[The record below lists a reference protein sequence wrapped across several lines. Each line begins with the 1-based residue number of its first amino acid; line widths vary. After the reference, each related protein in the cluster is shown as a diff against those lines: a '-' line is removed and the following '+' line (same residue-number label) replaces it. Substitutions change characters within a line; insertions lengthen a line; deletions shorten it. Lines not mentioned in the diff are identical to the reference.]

1 MEHRSAL
8 RMDLIKKYFP
18 EITDDQ
24 AIQFAQLPDLYEEWN
39 AKINVVSRKD
49 IEQLPTRHVLHS
61 LAIAKFVKFRSNA
74 SILDLGTGGGFPGI
88 PLAILYPNVN
98 FTLIDGTAKKI
109 LVVNEVANA
118 LGLKN
123 VKAMQYRA
131 EEWKG
136 EKFDYVVTRAVAKVA
151 KLYEWAIPL
160 IKRNHVHASPNGIIA
175 LKGGNLEAEILE
187 LPKKSYTELIPID
200 FFDDPFFDEKS
211 IVYVQG

>member
-1 MEHRSAL
+1 
-8 RMDLIKKYFP
+8 MDLIKKYFP
-18 EITDDQ
+18 DLTEEQ
-24 AIQFAQLPDLYEEWN
+24 YAQFEQLPELYEEWN

-49 IEQLPTRHVLHS
+49 IDQLPIRHVLHS

-74 SILDLGTGGGFPGI
+74 SVMDLGTG
-88 PLAILYPNVN
+88 N

-123 VKAMQYRA
+123 VKALQYRA

-136 EKFDYVVTRAVAKVA
+136 EKFDFVVTRAVAKVL
-151 KLYEWAIPL
+151 KLHEWSIPL

-175 LKGGNLEAEILE
+175 LKGGDLEAEILE

-200 FFDDPFFDEKS
+200 FFDDPFFETKS
-211 IVYVQG
+211 IIYVQG